1 VPTPSER
8 DVTVQSG
15 DTMTGIAQ
23 SDGVTLPDLAPL
35 NPTFDWALLGIEAP
49 IQGPRDPNRLFPGDI
64 IHVPIRP

>member
-8 DVTVQSG
+8 DVTVQPG